1 MPYLICFI
9 IALGLFVIVSNL
21 MHLSTKTKD
30 TIFGRAQA
38 IYHKHPYKVWI
49 SLILCTFPLIFMI
62 VLSMK
67 AEGGGSQ
74 SEPVNLLIA
83 SPFLFPFRLSNEPI
97 IRLLVAD
104 VKDDTEFEGIEPQ
117 LFDNGKSGKGLR
129 ILMYRKD
136 KKVDVYWQPGVRP
149 DLQYFSIGE
158 GLGDTAESVMLPSRF
173 EMTGTG
179 VFLDIVFTDKQG
191 RRVKIYIRE
200 NNKDFH
206 PVPFLA
212 PVGNDVKSPNKLFA
226 VYMKEFDFVKRR
238 GTEINLQIGNRVL
251 TPATF
256 PLPMNGQRVYF
267 IRYATNLV
275 IGEINSLPTKPVVIE
290 NVRPGMNKTG
300 DMNLAVDADGRI
312 KECWVDQGNDP
323 IGLKFEP
330 GFPNLLAIHRDKK
343 ITGQWQYA
351 VSSTVLFGGTYTLQR
366 DKDKVTVELDVTQ
379 PWKPGKLPFTYRL
392 LTIFVRSF
400 RTWPTTYK
408 WTGTVDLKNNM
419 FVNETWV
426 RK

>member
-1 MPYLICFI
+1 MSYLINFL
-9 IALGLFVIVSNL
+9 IALGLFGTVSNL
-21 MHLSTKTKD
+21 VNLLKRTKD
-30 TIFGRAQA
+30 AVFKFAQD
-38 IYHKHPYKVWI
+38 YFFKLPYKGWM
-49 SLILCTFPLIFMI
+49 SLVASAFPFILVI
-62 VLSMK
+62 VLSQK
-67 AEGGGSQ
+67 IKGETIQ
-74 SEPVNLLIA
+74 SEPVISLIA
-83 SPFLFPFRLSNEPI
+83 IPFLVPFRLNNEPI
-97 IRLLVAD
+97 KRLLVAD
-104 VKDDTEFEGIEPQ
+104 VKDDAEYEGIEPQ
-117 LFDNGKSGKGLR
+117 LFDNGGNGKGLR

-149 DLQYFSIGE
+149 DLQNLSVGDGI
-158 GLGDTAESVMLPSRF
+158 GDTAESVMSPSRF
-173 EMTGTG
+173 EMTGAG
-179 VFLDIVFTDKQG
+179 VYLDIAFTDKLG
-191 RRVKIYIRE
+191 RQVRIYIRE
-200 NNKDFH
+200 NNNDFH

-212 PVGNDVKSPNKLFA
+212 PVGSNVTSPNKLFA
-226 VYMKEFDFVKRR
+226 VYMKEFDFVKRQ

-275 IGEINSLPTKPVVIE
+275 IGEINSLPSNPVIIE
-290 NVRPGMNKTG
+290 NVEPGINKVG
-300 DMNLAVDADGRI
+300 DLNLAIDADSNV

-330 GFPNLLAIHRDKK
+330 GFPNLLAVPQDKK
-343 ITGQWQYA
+343 IKGLWHYT
-351 VSSTVLFGGTYTLQR
+351 VSSKVLFGGTYTLQR

-379 PWKPGKLPFTYRL
+379 PWKPGKLPFTFRL
-392 LTIFVRSF
+392 LTIFIRSF

-419 FVNETWV
+419 FVNESWV